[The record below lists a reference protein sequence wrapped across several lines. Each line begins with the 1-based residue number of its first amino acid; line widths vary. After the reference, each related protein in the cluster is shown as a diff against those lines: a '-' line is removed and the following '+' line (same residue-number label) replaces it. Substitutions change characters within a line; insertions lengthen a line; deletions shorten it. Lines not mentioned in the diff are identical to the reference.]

1 MTHRTAPRFT
11 SFALAA
17 LVTWGVFAGIDTLAL
32 EQTSGGLQMS
42 QMSQAPS
49 TTQLAAAQPTQRI

>member
-17 LVTWGVFAGIDTLAL
+17 LVTLGVFAGINSLAL

-42 QMSQAPS
+42 QTPAA
-49 TTQLAAAQPTQRI
+49 TQVAAAQRPARS

>member
-1 MTHRTAPRFT
+1 MTYRTAPRFT

-32 EQTSGGLQMS
+32 KQTSGGLQMS
-42 QMSQAPS
+42 QTPAATQVAVAQQPS
-49 TTQLAAAQPTQRI
+49 RS

>member
-11 SFALAA
+11 AFALAT

-32 EQTSGGLQMS
+32 EQTSGVVQMS
-42 QMSQAPS
+42 LAASAARV
-49 TTQLAAAQPTQRI
+49 AAAQPPPRS

>member
-1 MTHRTAPRFT
+1 MTYRTAPRFT

-32 EQTSGGLQMS
+32 EQTSGGLQI
-42 QMSQAPS
+42 SQAASP
-49 TTQLAAAQPTQRI
+49 TRVAAAQPALRS

>member
-1 MTHRTAPRFT
+1 MTHRTAPRLT

-17 LVTWGVFAGIDTLAL
+17 LVTWGVFSGIDTLAL

-42 QMSQAPS
+42 QSMTATQVAATRPAPRS
-49 TTQLAAAQPTQRI
+49 

>member
-1 MTHRTAPRFT
+1 MTHRTAPRLT

-17 LVTWGVFAGIDTLAL
+17 LVTWGVFSGIDTLAL

-42 QMSQAPS
+42 QGQAA
-49 TTQLAAAQPTQRI
+49 TQVAAAQPAARG

>member
-17 LVTWGVFAGIDTLAL
+17 LVTWGVFAGIDSLAL
-32 EQTSGGLQMS
+32 ERTSVGLQMS
-42 QMSQAPS
+42 QVP
-49 TTQLAAAQPTQRI
+49 AAAQVATARPTARV